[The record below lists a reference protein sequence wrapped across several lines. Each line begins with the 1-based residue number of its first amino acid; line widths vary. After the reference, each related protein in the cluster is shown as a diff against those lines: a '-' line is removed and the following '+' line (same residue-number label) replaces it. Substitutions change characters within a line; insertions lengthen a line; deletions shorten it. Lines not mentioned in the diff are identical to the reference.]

1 MEINKIRDSIQLK
14 DHAFLLILD
23 YDSNPNEVIKVIFN
37 KIITLKANELKLNL
51 DNIINLL
58 EKKQYDDLIWVDC
71 KKQTL
76 KKENI
81 LEIKEKFS
89 YSSNNVVDMKFYV
102 IENIENSSNASLNSL
117 LKFVEEPTP
126 NTYAIFTTSNK
137 TAVLNTIISRCKSIL
152 LDSDKEGLNKI
163 FSKLNLNSKQIQ
175 IYKNIFYDICELEDF
190 LINDSFE
197 IINDIIFSLIEYNSN
212 LVMYKNWEK
221 FKKLEYYQIKI
232 IIKAIFN
239 QTINVS
245 KKAKLIELLKKSELN
260 LNKNLIYYKLIEI
273 IKDGEEKDGI

>member
-89 YSSNNVVDMKFYV
+89 YSSNNVVDMKFYI
-102 IENIENSSNASLNSL
+102 IENIKNSSNASLNSL

>member
-89 YSSNNVVDMKFYV
+89 YSSNNVVDMKFYI

-163 FSKLNLNSKQIQ
+163 FSKLNLNSKQIK

>member
-89 YSSNNVVDMKFYV
+89 YSSNNVVDMKFYI